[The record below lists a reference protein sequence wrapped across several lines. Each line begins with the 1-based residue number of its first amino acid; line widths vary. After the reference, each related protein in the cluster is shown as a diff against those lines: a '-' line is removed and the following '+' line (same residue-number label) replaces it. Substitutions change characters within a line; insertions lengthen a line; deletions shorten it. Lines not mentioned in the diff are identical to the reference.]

1 VGALTRVNGDRTPDE
16 WTLVRAQF
24 DTLMRERSDNIED
37 LLDAQFRNRFS
48 QLIIQVAKRENRTK
62 GDPKPI

>member
-1 VGALTRVNGDRTPDE
+1 VNGDRTPDE
-16 WTLVRAQF
+16 WTLVREQF

-37 LLDAQFRNRFS
+37 LLDAQFRSRFS

>member
-1 VGALTRVNGDRTPDE
+1 MNGDRTPDE
-16 WTLVRAQF
+16 WTLVREQF
-24 DTLMRERSDNIED
+24 DTLMRERADNIED